1 MDNQRMQEIH
11 EMSDK
16 LKSMGF
22 TEENIKAL
30 YEIRRAPSIHH
41 LEKG

>member
-30 YEIRRAPSIHH
+30 YEIALDTADKIIKES
-41 LEKG
+41 